1 MQAGVPPGWMAQC
14 GGGLGRIRPEEG
26 DGVACATSLGLF
38 SPWVRLSA
46 ASSLVNSS
54 LPWRD
59 LEAQRAAGAL
69 LSLSGWSVQGGQAS
83 GKGMCMCAHV
93 CVCTRVCV
101 HRGTGNAGRGDNLLP
116 PLQEELW
123 EPIG

>member
-1 MQAGVPPGWMAQC
+1 MGWLVQRVWA
-14 GGGLGRIRPEEG
+14 
-26 DGVACATSLGLF
+26 F
-38 SPWVRLSA
+38 SAHGYSLSA

-83 GKGMCMCAHV
+83 GKGT

-101 HRGTGNAGRGDNLLP
+101 HTCVCAHVCVCTGAQGMLGAGTISFLLFRRSFGNQSA
-116 PLQEELW
+116 EMKV
-123 EPIG
+123 